1 MGNIVKLE
9 ILVGKRYENLD
20 LLKNNIETIT
30 NKKIEVITE
39 SNSDRFDDM
48 DFMID
53 FYFENDESKVYT
65 AFYLKD
71 NSGKYYIT
79 EVA

>member
-1 MGNIVKLE
+1 MEKL
-9 ILVGKRYENLD
+9 IGRRYKNLN
-20 LLKNNIETIT
+20 LLKHDIETIT

-39 SNSDRFDDM
+39 SDSDRFDDM
-48 DFMID
+48 DFMVD
-53 FYFENDESKVYT
+53 FYFENDESNVYT